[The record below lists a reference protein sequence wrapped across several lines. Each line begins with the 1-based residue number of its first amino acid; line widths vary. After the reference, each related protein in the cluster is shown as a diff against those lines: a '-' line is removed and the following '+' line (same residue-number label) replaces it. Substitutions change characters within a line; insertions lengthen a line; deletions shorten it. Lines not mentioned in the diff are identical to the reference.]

1 MATRVSSFPRTA
13 TGFTLIEI
21 MVVVVILSILA
32 AFVVPQVMD
41 KPDQAR
47 LTKAQQDLRAIE
59 TALDLYKLDNFRYP
73 NTDQGLEALVEQPT
87 IPPIPNNWKQGG
99 YLKRLPTDPWGN
111 PYRYLSPGRNGEYDI
126 YTLGA
131 DNQEGGEGPDAD
143 LGNWELQ

>member
-1 MATRVSSFPRTA
+1 MTGSFSRPA
-13 TGFTLIEI
+13 AAGFTLIEI

-32 AFVVPQVMD
+32 LVVVPQVMD

-47 LTKAQQDLRAIE
+47 IAKAKQDLRAIE

-73 NTDQGLEALVEQPT
+73 TTDQGLEALVERPT
-87 IPPIPNNWKQGG
+87 TPPIPNNWKQAG
-99 YLKRLPTDPWGN
+99 YLKRLPMDPWGN

-131 DNQEGGEGPDAD
+131 DNQEGGEGADAD
-143 LGNWELQ
+143 VANWDLQ

>member
-1 MATRVSSFPRTA
+1 MAKRVSPFPRAA

-73 NTDQGLEALVEQPT
+73 STDQGLEALVEQPT

-111 PYRYLSPGRNGEYDI
+111 PYRYLSPGRNGQYDI

-143 LGNWELQ
+143 LGNWDLQ

>member
-1 MATRVSSFPRTA
+1 MAKRVSSFPRAA

-73 NTDQGLEALVEQPT
+73 STDQGLEALVEQPT

-111 PYRYLSPGRNGEYDI
+111 PYRYLSPGRNGQYDI

-143 LGNWELQ
+143 LGNWDLQ